1 MEYFFVDK
9 DSRFKMKYK
18 PESNFTMESAHFH
31 NNIYEMFVITDG
43 TRQLL
48 TKDRLFDLKP
58 RSVFLI
64 KPGAPHRFLDSEFF
78 HFGSVYMEIPKQWLG
93 AYLAK
98 DSSKNTDVYLVYPQ
112 KEDWNIILEIIS
124 QYINCLKEKK
134 EGFEFEVYS
143 CATRLFA
150 IMFAYPNQAA
160 ENVPKGKGYD
170 RVYNIIEY
178 ITDNCGK
185 DLKLSKIADKFY
197 LSEHYLCHMFKECTG
212 RTIGSY
218 ITEIRIAK
226 AIELLENTKFNIKTI
241 AEKCGYTSLSHFNH
255 TFKNYTGYTP
265 LQYRK
270 QRL

>member
-31 NNIYEMFVITDG
+31 NNIYEMFVITEG

-78 HFGSVYMEIPKQWLG
+78 HFGSVYMEIPKQWLCS
-93 AYLAK
+93 YFAK
-98 DSSKNTDVYLVYPQ
+98 DSTKNTDVYLVYPNE
-112 KEDWNIILEIIS
+112 KDWETILAVVS
-124 QYINCLKEKK
+124 DFVKCFKSKK
-134 EGFEFEVYS
+134 EGYEFEIHSY
-143 CATRLFA
+143 ALKLFS
-150 IMFAYPNQAA
+150 IMFPYPNEA
-160 ENVPKGKGYD
+160 EQNAQKSKGYD
-170 RVYNIIEY
+170 RVYDIIEY
-178 ITDNCGK
+178 ITDNCDK
-185 DLKLSKIADKFY
+185 ELKLSKIADKFY
-197 LSEHYLCHMFKECTG
+197 LSEHYLCHMFKDCTG

-218 ITEIRIAK
+218 ITEIRISK
-226 AIELLENTKFNIKTI
+226 AVELLENTTFNIKTV
-241 AEKCGYTSLSHFNH
+241 AAKCGYTSLSHFNL
-255 TFKNYTGYTP
+255 TFKAYTGFTP

-270 QRL
+270 QRM